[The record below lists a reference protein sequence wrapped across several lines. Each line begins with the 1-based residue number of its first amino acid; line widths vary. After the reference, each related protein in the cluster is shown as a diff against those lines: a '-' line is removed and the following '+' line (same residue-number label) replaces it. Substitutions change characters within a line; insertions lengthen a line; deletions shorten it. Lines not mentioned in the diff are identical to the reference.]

1 MNSTTVSPVSVT
13 PAMPFPDEDQE
24 GTVIKDVLPPVDPKG
39 DMTHVKDV
47 FPSTVSPASPGSTQP
62 DFTTKSS
69 AAKVCMTLT

>member
-13 PAMPFPDEDQE
+13 PAMPSPDEDQE
-24 GTVIKDVLPPVDPKG
+24 GTVVKDVLPPVDPKG